1 MTRRT
6 FALAVAATATMKGQT
21 ARKRGREI
29 AEKAIFALGGD
40 AFRNMHTRT
49 EIGRAY
55 SFYRDRLS
63 GLSIARVYTKYVP
76 DGQIQS
82 QVLGKKQEER
92 VLLTPKDGYDV
103 TYRGAMPLPDEQ
115 LQRIRETNLHD
126 IFYILRLRMNEGG
139 IEFESQGID
148 VVENQRAEVVDVYD
162 GDNRSVT
169 VWFNANDFI
178 PFKQR
183 YYHFDPV
190 IKDRREEVTRYTKF
204 RDVSNG
210 LMWPYATERERD
222 TEKIFQLFS
231 DKVTVNDALNENL
244 FTLPNDIKMLKPV

>member
-1 MTRRT
+1 MQHG
-6 FALAVAATATMKGQT
+6 FQT
-21 ARKRGREI
+21 G
-29 AEKAIFALGGD
+29 
-40 AFRNMHTRT
+40 
-49 EIGRAY
+49 
-55 SFYRDRLS
+55 
-63 GLSIARVYTKYVP
+63 
-76 DGQIQS
+76 
-82 QVLGKKQEER
+82 
-92 VLLTPKDGYDV
+92 
-103 TYRGAMPLPDEQ
+103 DEQ

-148 VVENQRAEVVDVYD
+148 VVENQRAEMVDVYD

-204 RDVSNG
+204 RDVGNG